1 MMSERVMSDRT
12 LAAVSLRPRNADDLG
27 LRRALSDRLLPLLV
41 AAMAFLAVLALA
53 GAVAAR
59 GLAAHWRSDA
69 AALLTVQ
76 VPQPDAPGEAAAAG
90 LSRAAAVER
99 SLAGEPG
106 VLSARRLTA
115 DEVSALLGPWLGT
128 DAKILA
134 LTLPAVFEV
143 HAAAA
148 SVATSL
154 SARLQTMA
162 SGTLVEANGVWFDR
176 LGALAGSLQA
186 CAALALVLVAF
197 VATAVVAVATRA
209 GIAARRDAI
218 EIVHGLGATDGMIA
232 GRFAARLTMLT
243 FAGALAG
250 VLGAVPMLLV
260 IASLTAPFSSAPAVG
275 STLAARLPA
284 VLWAALP
291 TLPFAAGCIGW
302 VTAQVTVRAWLSVL
316 P

>member
-1 MMSERVMSDRT
+1 MSERT
-12 LAAVSLRPRNADDLG
+12 LSAVSLRPRNADDLG

-59 GLAAHWRSDA
+59 GLAAHWRGDA

-76 VPQPDAPGEAAAAG
+76 VPKPDATGEAAAGG
-90 LSRAAAVER
+90 LTRAAAVER

-106 VLSARRLTA
+106 VLSARRLSA
-115 DEVSALLGPWLGT
+115 EEVAALLAPWLGT
-128 DAKILA
+128 DTKTLA

-143 HAAAA
+143 HVAAA
-148 SVATSL
+148 SVASSL
-154 SARLQTMA
+154 SSRLQTMA

-186 CAALALVLVAF
+186 CAALALALVAF

-232 GRFAARLTMLT
+232 GRFAARLTLLT

-250 VLGAVPMLLV
+250 VLVAVPMLLV
-260 IASLTAPFSSAPAVG
+260 IASLTAPFATVPAAG
-275 STLAARLPA
+275 AALAARLPA

-291 TLPFAAGCIGW
+291 TLPLAAGCIGW
-302 VTAQVTVRAWLSVL
+302 VTAQVTVRAWLSIL

>member
-1 MMSERVMSDRT
+1 MSDRD
-12 LAAVSLRPRNADDLG
+12 AAPISLRPRNADDLG

-59 GLAAHWRSDA
+59 GLAAHWRGDA
-69 AALLTVQ
+69 SALLTVQ
-76 VPQPDAPGEAAAAG
+76 VPQPDSPGNDGAAG
-90 LSRAAAVER
+90 YSRAAAVQR
-99 SLAGEPG
+99 VLAGEPG
-106 VLSARRLTA
+106 VLSAHRLTQA
-115 DEVSALLGPWLGT
+115 EVGGLLAPWLGEDT
-128 DAKILA
+128 KALA
-134 LTLPAVFEV
+134 AALPAVFEV

-148 SVATSL
+148 SVAPSL

-176 LGALAGSLQA
+176 LAALAGSLQA
-186 CAALALVLVAF
+186 CAALALALVTF

-232 GRFAARLTMLT
+232 GRFSARLTLLT
-243 FAGALAG
+243 FAGATAG
-250 VLGAVPMLLV
+250 VVGAVPMLLV
-260 IASLTAPFSSAPAVG
+260 IAALTAPFGAAPGTDMAV
-275 STLAARLPA
+275 AARLPT

-291 TLPFAAGCIGW
+291 TLPLAAACIGW
-302 VTAQVTVRAWLSVL
+302 VTAQVTVRAWLAVL

>member
-1 MMSERVMSDRT
+1 MTDRA

-53 GAVAAR
+53 GAIAAR
-59 GLAAHWRSDA
+59 GLAAHWRGDA

-76 VPQPDAPGEAAAAG
+76 VPQPDAPGGAAG
-90 LSRAAAVER
+90 GGLTRAAAVER

-106 VLSARRLTA
+106 VVSARRLTA
-115 DEVSALLGPWLGT
+115 DEVAALLAPWLGT
-128 DAKILA
+128 DTKTLA

-148 SVATSL
+148 SVASSL
-154 SARLQTMA
+154 SARLQTLA

-186 CAALALVLVAF
+186 CAALALALVAF

-232 GRFAARLTMLT
+232 GRFAARLTLLT

-250 VLGAVPMLLV
+250 VLGAVPILLV
-260 IASLTAPFSSAPAVG
+260 IASLTAPFAAVPAAGVA
-275 STLAARLPA
+275 LAARLPA

-291 TLPFAAGCIGW
+291 TLPLAAGCIGW